1 MTESPNEL
9 TIEKALG
16 VPTVLTTVGA
26 QGGVLVDPIFSQLSE
41 DFPEVTPI
49 DRTTKAA
56 WSDPN
61 LRAAVEATGRTK
73 PAMADLWTEVC
84 LIQTV
89 LPALKDGFEVY
100 IVSDR
105 SGGVSN
111 EAHEWAPDYA
121 SPERSLL
128 NDVVLQHGGGVG
140 LSAEYMIAQI
150 SARLV
155 PAPARPTEP
164 ARYAA

>member
-9 TIEKALG
+9 TIENSAVVLIDHQAWVAFG
-16 VPTVLTTVGA
+16 VEST
-26 QGGVLVDPIFSQLSE
+26 
-41 DFPEVTPI
+41 
-49 DRTTKAA
+49 
-56 WSDPN
+56 
-61 LRAAVEATGRTK
+61 
-73 PAMADLWTEVC
+73 
-84 LIQTV
+84 
-89 LPALKDGFEVY
+89 
-100 IVSDR
+100 
-105 SGGVSN
+105 
-111 EAHEWAPDYA
+111 
-121 SPERSLL
+121 SPKRSLL